1 MENEEKNIVEGVVEN
16 SAPSSGVP
24 VKKERENMRMFV
36 FGFLGLIGAV
46 VLILALV
53 GVYRVYAKT
62 ATDQFTY
69 TVANILNLPAF
80 KMGDKSVLYTAYVD
94 DLRALQTLR
103 AYSKANSDT
112 DPTYATITDD
122 QINDQVLF
130 RLFDNVMVQTA
141 AKSYGVSVSDS
152 DMANSKTTVLNNF
165 ESNAAAE
172 KAIKERFG
180 WNLDT
185 YMSKVV
191 YPYNLKDNLNTALIA
206 DQTIQKPT
214 YDKAMSVFKL
224 LQSGSDFSTLAKQ
237 YGSDATASVGGDL
250 GWFGKGVMV
259 KEFED
264 AAFALKKG
272 ELAGKLVQTQ
282 YGYHIIKVTDIKT
295 AKNSAG
301 VDETQVRAS
310 HILFPYID
318 VNTYLDG
325 LVRQA
330 KIHLYINVNNPLDEL
345 LQATSTTS
353 NSASNS
359 NATTTATQGA
369 TSSSTSQ

>member
-1 MENEEKNIVEGVVEN
+1 
-16 SAPSSGVP
+16 
-24 VKKERENMRMFV
+24 MRMFV